1 MLDAR
6 GATGSVTHYTPYETR
21 VLDGLVEALPD
32 LADRIRAVEARM
44 LDVEPII
51 KANTKHP
58 NACGRTSIKYV
69 LPAWCPDMSYADLG
83 IRDGQ
88 TASVRYLKAVRG
100 LVSRMRRGGRSLTS
114 SSTAGWI
121 RSRWSTCSRRLGG
134 RPHSAFALNVA

>member
-32 LADRIRAVEARM
+32 LAHRIRAVEARM

-100 LVSRMRRGGRSLTS
+100 LVESDEAGRTFADLVEYCGMDTLAMVHLLEALRRQAT
-114 SSTAGWI
+114 
-121 RSRWSTCSRRLGG
+121 
-134 RPHSAFALNVA
+134 